1 MVMPTTFILLCCCDM
16 NRSIRLLSCL
26 LLFQKIYPYLTIY
39 VELGVCRWISKACHC
54 PPGRTIGRTSKT
66 MSGKSEDVKV
76 DVSKEEVAAAKAEI
90 DAEEAEFDDAESP
103 HTGDFEV
110 TKEEMSII
118 RAELACEFPDD
129 YTYLR

>member
-1 MVMPTTFILLCCCDM
+1 M
-16 NRSIRLLSCL
+16 
-26 LLFQKIYPYLTIY
+26 QKK
-39 VELGVCRWISKACHC
+39 CRWIGGFRFLISVID
-54 PPGRTIGRTSKT
+54 PPSGTIGRINTKRT

>member
-1 MVMPTTFILLCCCDM
+1 MVRSYLCR
-16 NRSIRLLSCL
+16 RSAVGLVYSRVS
-26 LLFQKIYPYLTIY
+26 LTPN
-39 VELGVCRWISKACHC
+39 G
-54 PPGRTIGRTSKT
+54 TIGRINTKRT

-110 TKEEMSII
+110 TMEEMSII

>member
-1 MVMPTTFILLCCCDM
+1 MSLTPPAERLEGQLLKQ
-16 NRSIRLLSCL
+16 R
-26 LLFQKIYPYLTIY
+26 
-39 VELGVCRWISKACHC
+39 
-54 PPGRTIGRTSKT
+54 T

>member
-1 MVMPTTFILLCCCDM
+1 
-16 NRSIRLLSCL
+16 
-26 LLFQKIYPYLTIY
+26 
-39 VELGVCRWISKACHC
+39 
-54 PPGRTIGRTSKT
+54 

-129 YTYLR
+129 YTYLRWEYIVIYDILFYRYLYVEGGALLC